1 MLRAA
6 RDLPRA
12 AAKLNRCP
20 KCLSEVAQGAATC
33 AGCGAQ
39 VGESPAASLQVAKR
53 PQTAQR
59 APVLL
64 IAAAAIGAAMVTFA
78 ALALRNGPSP
88 TLSAASPAETPA
100 NAGASSSSPDA
111 TATSEVQRWNAD
123 NRRYWLAGRRG
134 AAFELLAENKV
145 HTWFGPTQPV
155 LVIRCTSHETEAF
168 VYTRSATRI
177 EPHEGKTVTV
187 SLDGEPA
194 KTEQWGDSDDR
205 VALFAPDGA
214 QFVHRLLGAKT
225 LRFGYSPHNADD
237 VVAQFHVD
245 GLARLI
251 EPVARECG
259 WKK

>member
-1 MLRAA
+1 M
-6 RDLPRA
+6 
-12 AAKLNRCP
+12 NRCP

-33 AGCGAQ
+33 AACGAQ
-39 VGESPAASLQVAKR
+39 VVESPAPGLQVARR
-53 PQTAQR
+53 PQTAKR
-59 APVLL
+59 GTSVLL
-64 IAAAAIGAAMVTFA
+64 IAAATIGAAVVTFA
-78 ALALRNGPSP
+78 LLALRSGPSP
-88 TLSAASPAETPA
+88 TLSAATPAEAPPNTP
-100 NAGASSSSPDA
+100 GASSPTADA
-111 TATSEVQRWNAD
+111 TATSELQHWSAD
-123 NRRYWLAGRRG
+123 NRRFWLGGRRG

-155 LVIRCTSHETEAF
+155 LVVRCSSHETEAF

-187 SLDGEPA
+187 SVDGQPA
-194 KTEQWGDSDDR
+194 TTEQWGDSDDR

-251 EPVARECG
+251 EPLARECG